1 MKKNLGF
8 TLIELLVTIAI
19 IAVISSIILFS
30 IMQYINKSK
39 DTNVIGNLA
48 VLVSAGEVYY
58 NSNHDYADFCTS
70 GVVTNAIS
78 QMPDNENGSC
88 YIEGVNDAGLCCNVH
103 AEGEEWSACAKLFSN
118 AGDNAYCVDSRGVKK
133 TIDSGECSELST
145 QCP

>member
-58 NSNHDYADFCTS
+58 NSNHDYANFCTS
-70 GVVTNAIS
+70 GVVTNAIL
-78 QMPDNENGSC
+78 QMPENPGC
-88 YIEGVNDAGLCCNVH
+88 GNRAGLCCNVH
-103 AEGEEWSACAKLFSN
+103 AEGEEWAACAKLFSN